1 MQLYSVFEEDT
12 HKHLI
17 MEFCKGGD
25 LFKLLLLRGG
35 TLEEHWVCMEVGG
48 PSHAAS
54 RALRGPTTAAQHTTL
69 GSAWSAAFRTTTAQA
84 PAQGCFCT
92 AWTDNG
98 KQPPGCSICILLG
111 DLTGRLHKLLRL
123 Q

>member
-48 PSHAAS
+48 PRHAAS
-54 RALRGPTTAAQHTTL
+54 CATRPHH
-69 GSAWSAAFRTTTAQA
+69 
-84 PAQGCFCT
+84 C
-92 AWTDNG
+92 
-98 KQPPGCSICILLG
+98 CSTHSSGLCMERCPYDHSPVACAGLLLCCL
-111 DLTGRLHKLLRL
+111 DRH
-123 Q
+123 